1 MGGGPGDEGK
11 GLSEERKPGG
21 VVTGEVERE
30 GEPGASV
37 RQRPDER
44 WKVWAAILGAL
55 VIPTLLWAAVPV
67 VAFLPLA
74 GEHKVW
80 VSGGLVV
87 AAEAVFWVSALLLG
101 REAVRRYRRYLDP
114 RTWSRK
120 R

>member
-11 GLSEERKPGG
+11 GLSEERRPGG

-30 GEPGASV
+30 GEPGALGQS
-37 RQRPDER
+37 PDAR

>member
-1 MGGGPGDEGK
+1 M
-11 GLSEERKPGG
+11 SEQSKAGG

-30 GEPGASV
+30 GESGAPAGQTSEESSMV
-37 RQRPDER
+37 R
-44 WKVWAAILGAL
+44 AAIIGAL

>member
-1 MGGGPGDEGK
+1 M
-11 GLSEERKPGG
+11 SEESKPGG
-21 VVTGEVERE
+21 VVTGDVERE
-30 GEPGASV
+30 GEPGAPTGG
-37 RQRPDER
+37 RKPDGR
-44 WKVWAAILGAL
+44 WKVGAAILGAL
-55 VIPTLLWAAVPV
+55 VIPTLLWAAIPV

-114 RTWSRK
+114 RTWFRK

>member
-1 MGGGPGDEGK
+1 VGGGPGDEGK
-11 GLSEERKPGG
+11 GLSEERRPGG

-30 GEPGASV
+30 GEPGAPAG
-37 RQRPDER
+37 QRPDER

-67 VAFLPLA
+67 VALLPLA

>member
-1 MGGGPGDEGK
+1 M
-11 GLSEERKPGG
+11 SEERGSG
-21 VVTGEVERE
+21 EGMIEEVERE
-30 GEPGASV
+30 GKLDAPTG
-37 RQRPDER
+37 QKPDGR

-55 VIPTLLWAAVPV
+55 VIPALLWAAVPV

-114 RTWSRK
+114 RTWFREP
-120 R
+120 

>member
-1 MGGGPGDEGK
+1 M
-11 GLSEERKPGG
+11 SERRKPGG

-30 GEPGASV
+30 GEPGVPAG
-37 RQRPDER
+37 QKPDGR
-44 WKVWAAILGAL
+44 WKVRAAILGAL

-87 AAEAVFWVSALLLG
+87 AAEAVFPTRPLLVG

>member
-1 MGGGPGDEGK
+1 M
-11 GLSEERKPGG
+11 SEARRPGG

-30 GEPGASV
+30 GEPGAPAG
-37 RQRPDER
+37 QRPDER

-74 GEHKVW
+74 GAHKVW

-87 AAEAVFWVSALLLG
+87 AAEVVFWGAALFLG
-101 REAVRRYRRYLDP
+101 KEVISRYRSLLDP
-114 RTWSRK
+114 RAWFRGG
-120 R
+120 

>member
-1 MGGGPGDEGK
+1 MGQKLDG
-11 GLSEERKPGG
+11 
-21 VVTGEVERE
+21 
-30 GEPGASV
+30 
-37 RQRPDER
+37 R

-55 VIPTLLWAAVPV
+55 VILTLLWAAVPV

-74 GEHKVW
+74 VEHKVR

-87 AAEAVFWVSALLLG
+87 AAEAVFWILALLLG

>member
-1 MGGGPGDEGK
+1 MGGGPGDDGK
-11 GLSEERKPGG
+11 GLSEEREPGG

-30 GEPGASV
+30 GEPGALGQS
-37 RQRPDER
+37 PDER

-120 R
+120 Q

>member
-1 MGGGPGDEGK
+1 M
-11 GLSEERKPGG
+11 SEERKPGG

-30 GEPGASV
+30 GKPGAPAGHK
-37 RQRPDER
+37 PDGR

-80 VSGGLVV
+80 VSSGLVV

-101 REAVRRYRRYLDP
+101 REAVRRYRRHLDP
-114 RTWSRK
+114 RTWFRK